1 MKNALVKAAAWLAF
15 PILVF
20 VVMHTPPIPAVSTP
34 PAMEQAQK

>member
-1 MKNALVKAAAWLAF
+1 MKNVLIKVAALLAF